1 MAQVTATTH
10 THLSVPPA
18 VALDALSDYTTVRPA
33 ILTDEYTDY
42 SVVEGGIG
50 SGTVVTWRLH
60 ATEKRVRHVLADV
73 TVDGSTV
80 VETDRSSTMVTRYAV
95 TPDGSGSEV
104 TVTTTWK
111 GAGGIG
117 GFFEKTFAPK
127 GLARIHDELLANLA
141 SRLGGRA

>member
-33 ILTDEYTDY
+33 ILTDKYTDY

-73 TVDGSTV
+73 TVDGSEV
-80 VETDRSSTMVTRYAV
+80 VETDRHSTMVTRYAV